1 VSESALLESR
11 APTTSAPALADLILL
26 RLLPEKK
33 SVAPKTLRT
42 DLAVCFR
49 TAPTAEMIEQTVASL
64 RAEGFVTPKGQRV
77 TDAGRARALQ
87 FLGIEKLPPRTNWRA
102 VKAKQL
108 VPRAL
113 GLSADDAEYAKA
125 DNGEKFA
132 ALLLKRKLDLPAGTG
147 HTLTAVIEA
156 LICRQLGHPDLTKLN
171 DLIATALGKAAGGDP
186 IKKGDAKKV
195 LPRVLLDATSLDI
208 EKLRAAVL
216 GGRIDLCKP
225 EPVTEE
231 PLDEAFDLTDFANT
245 VKSAARRCPT
255 GRFGGYKVFIN
266 HIWNELR
273 DEPRFAPLGLE
284 GFKQKLV
291 EANRANLLTL
301 SRADLVQLM
310 DPADVRESE
319 TTYLNATFHFILV
332 EGD

>member
-1 VSESALLESR
+1 VSEPALLESP
-11 APTTSAPALADLILL
+11 APTSSAPAPAELILL

-33 SVAPKTLRT
+33 SIAPKKLRT
-42 DLAVCFR
+42 DLAVFFR
-49 TAPTAEMIEQTVASL
+49 TAPTVEVIERAVAVL
-64 RAEGFVTPKGQRV
+64 RAEGFITPKGQRV

-87 FLGIEKLPPRTNWRA
+87 FLGIETLPPRTNWRA
-102 VKAKQL
+102 VKAKHL

-113 GLSADDAEYAKA
+113 GLSPDDAEYAKA
-125 DNGEKFA
+125 DNGEKLA

-147 HTLTAVIEA
+147 QTLTAVIEA
-156 LICRQLGHPDLTKLN
+156 LICRQLGHPELTKLN

-195 LPRVLLDATSLDI
+195 LPRVLLAATSLDI
-208 EKLRAAVL
+208 EKLRGAVL
-216 GGRIDLCKP
+216 GGRIDLSALG
-225 EPVTEE
+225 PVTVE
-231 PLDEAFDLTDFANT
+231 PRDEAFDLTDFAHT

-266 HIWNELR
+266 HVWNQLR

-291 EANRANLLTL
+291 EANRADLLTL

-310 DPADVRESE
+310 NPVDVRESE
-319 TTYLNATFHFILV
+319 TTYLTATFHFVLV